1 MRTAAQFHRA
11 ASDRPASLGRQTLQR
26 SRLGTS
32 AITLLAVFLL
42 SGQSQAEPLNLVLP
56 TDNDAIFR
64 GDGAAFY
71 QYIER
76 NYKGVKST
84 PWEGGR
90 YGFVRNPT
98 ETGSGLVYSRLHE
111 GIDIRPL
118 QRDASGNS
126 IDPVSAIAAGVVV
139 HTNHAPGHSN
149 YGKYVVIEHNFDG
162 SKYYSLYGHLSSIGV
177 QKGDRVQ
184 QRGQLGIMGHTGE
197 GLNQVRA
204 HVHLE
209 LNLMLSRHFESWHDH
224 FFRNDPNRNGLYNG
238 LNLAGLDIAR
248 LYLALQKRPGLTIP
262 EFLAG
267 EETVYRVLLPSSRNF
282 DLRKAYPW
290 MVQEKAEGETASWEV
305 SFNRAGVPLKIQ
317 PSAKAVSEPELS
329 YLKPGGIDARLL
341 TNERVA
347 GRGESARLT
356 EKGLQFMRLLVWPN

>member
-1 MRTAAQFHRA
+1 MAFMVAFFTA
-11 ASDRPASLGRQTLQR
+11 GR
-26 SRLGTS
+26 G
-32 AITLLAVFLL
+32 
-42 SGQSQAEPLNLVLP
+42 QAEPLNLVLP
-56 TDNDAIFR
+56 TENDAIFR
-64 GDGAAFY
+64 GEGAEFY

-76 NYKGVKST
+76 NFKGEKST

-90 YGFVRNPT
+90 YGFVRNPV
-98 ETGSGLVYSRLHE
+98 ETGSGIIFSRLHE

-126 IDPVSAIAAGVVV
+126 IDPVRAIAAGLVV

-162 SKYYSLYGHLSSIGV
+162 CKYYSLYGHLSSIAV
-177 QKGDRVQ
+177 QKGQRVQ
-184 QRGQLGIMGHTGE
+184 QRDQLGVMGHTGE

-209 LNLMLSRHFESWHDH
+209 LNLMLSRRFESWHDH

-238 LNLAGLDIAR
+238 LNLVGLDIAR

-267 EETVYRVLLPSSRNF
+267 EETLYRVLLPASRNF
-282 DLRKAYPW
+282 DLRKFYPW
-290 MVQEKAEGETASWEV
+290 MIQQKTDGGTASWEV

-317 PSAKAVSEPELS
+317 ASAKAVSEPELS
-329 YLKPGGIDARLL
+329 YLKPGGTDARLL

-356 EKGLQFMRLLVWPN
+356 EKGKQFMRLLVWPD

>member
-1 MRTAAQFHRA
+1 MARWKTSYLLAFAA
-11 ASDRPASLGRQTLQR
+11 ASCITVP
-26 SRLGTS
+26 SR
-32 AITLLAVFLL
+32 
-42 SGQSQAEPLNLVLP
+42 AEPLNLVLP
-56 TDNDAIFR
+56 TDNDALFR
-64 GDGAAFY
+64 GNGAEFY

-98 ETGSGLVYSRLHE
+98 ETGSGLIYSRLHE
-111 GIDIRPL
+111 GIDIRPV
-118 QRDASGNS
+118 QRDASGAS
-126 IDPVSAIAAGVVV
+126 IDPVRAIASGVVV

-162 SKYYSLYGHLSSIGV
+162 CKYYSLYGHLSTIAV

-184 QRGQLGIMGHTGE
+184 QRDQLGIMGHTGE
-197 GLNQVRA
+197 GLNQARA
-204 HVHLE
+204 HLHLE

-224 FFRNDPNRNGLYNG
+224 FFRSDPNRNGLYNG

-267 EETVYRVLLPSSRNF
+267 EETLYRVLLPNTRNF
-282 DLRKAYPW
+282 DLRKFYPW
-290 MVQEKAEGETASWEV
+290 MVGSDSEGGTASWEV

-329 YLKPGGIDARLL
+329 YLKPGGTDARLL

-356 EKGLQFMRLLVWPN
+356 EKGKQFMRLLVWPD